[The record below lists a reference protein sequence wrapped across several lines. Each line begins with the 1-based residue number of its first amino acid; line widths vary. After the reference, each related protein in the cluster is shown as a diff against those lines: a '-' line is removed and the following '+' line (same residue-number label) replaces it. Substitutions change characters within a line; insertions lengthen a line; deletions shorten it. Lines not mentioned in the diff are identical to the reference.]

1 MPQWRRRGLS
11 GERRASSP
19 PELRP
24 SAPSVHPAEAAKPFA
39 SGTTPT
45 VDGGPRTSE
54 PPAAK
59 GLIEIDDFAAHWRAP
74 ISKSGFVW
82 KA

>member
-1 MPQWRRRGLS
+1 VPVRRLS
-11 GERRASSP
+11 CDH
-19 PELRP
+19 LRLQFILP
-24 SAPSVHPAEAAKPFA
+24 KLLSLLA

-74 ISKSGFVW
+74 ISKSDFVW